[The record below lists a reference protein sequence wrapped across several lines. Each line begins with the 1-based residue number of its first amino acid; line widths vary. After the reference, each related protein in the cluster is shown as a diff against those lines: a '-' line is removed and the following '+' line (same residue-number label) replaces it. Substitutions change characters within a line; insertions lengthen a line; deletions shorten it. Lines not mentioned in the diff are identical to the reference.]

1 MAPAPEPVDPLEN
14 WFDFRV
20 QLLWAYD
27 GPLEKWR
34 SCALETDAIAAWL
47 LRKGSVTL
55 TYKGGTEIH
64 GPGRWIFPRAEDGWQ
79 DFSEDTE
86 ILSIRFAAEWPT
98 GQSLFDRSRTLSIP
112 AEQLPHMTRI
122 AQRLARLV
130 AVSYPG
136 VKEELRRMPGTP
148 EKYFELQRL
157 LYGWMLEYTTAMKK
171 QKLDPHVLAQIDSR
185 VRIAIHLME
194 MRSLSQPLREQELA
208 KNAGLSTSQLN
219 RLFVRQMGK
228 TPADYWE
235 EKRINSARLALLR
248 SDQNIKSIAFDLGF
262 SSLPHFSTW
271 IKKKFGKSPRDLRLD
286 SELRQLSQSEARQ
299 VLKRKKSPSK

>member
-1 MAPAPEPVDPLEN
+1 MTSAPKPVDPLEN

-20 QLLWAYD
+20 QLLWAYS
-27 GPLEKWR
+27 GPLEKWQ
-34 SCALETDAIAAWL
+34 SSALETDSIAAWL

-55 TYKGGTEIH
+55 TYKSGTETH
-64 GPGRWIFPRAEDGWQ
+64 GTGRWIFPRAEDGWQ
-79 DFSEDTE
+79 DFSADAE
-86 ILSIRFAAEWPT
+86 ILSIRFVAEWPT
-98 GQSLFDRSRTLSIP
+98 GESLFDRSQTRTIP
-112 AEQLPHMTRI
+112 ANQFPRMTRI
-122 AQRLARLV
+122 AERLARL
-130 AVSYPG
+130 AAISFPG
-136 VKEELRRMPGTP
+136 VKEELRRMPGSP
-148 EKYFELQRL
+148 EKFFELQRL
-157 LYGWMLEYTTAMKK
+157 LYGWMLEYTAAMKT

-194 MRSLSQPLREQELA
+194 MRSLSEPLREHELA

-271 IKKKFGKSPRDLRLD
+271 IKKKFGKSPRELRLD
-286 SELRQLSQSEARQ
+286 NEMRQLSKSDAP
-299 VLKRKKSPSK
+299 VVTKRKKSAK